1 MTKSE
6 TMLPK
11 TLKAARTRRNWTEA
25 EAAQRM
31 GMSQSY
37 LAMLEQGQRRVTPRL
52 VHKFKAV
59 YGLSPTVLPTSEAF
73 EPRLSVTS
81 EEFAKEV
88 AALGYPGFAYLKS
101 RVRERNPAEVL
112 LEALTQDSLEPR
124 VVESLPWLLL
134 QYWDMDLVWLVRQ
147 AKGNN
152 LQNRLG
158 FVDSLAKKV
167 SERSSPASEERN
179 RKLTDLANTL
189 DDSRLAREDTFLKRV
204 NTAVEREWLR
214 QNRSEEAK
222 HWNLL
227 TSWRPEHL
235 SYAL

>member
-1 MTKSE
+1 
-6 TMLPK
+6 MLPK

-59 YGLSPTVLPTSEAF
+59 YGLSPTVLLTSEVF
-73 EPRLSVTS
+73 EPRLSITS

-88 AALGYPGFAYLKS
+88 SALGYPGFAYLKS

-134 QYWDMDLVWLVRQ
+134 QYWDMDFVWLVRQ

-167 SERSSPASEERN
+167 SERSSPANEERN
-179 RKLTDLANTL
+179 RKLTELANTL

-204 NTAVEREWLR
+204 NTDVEREWLR

>member
-6 TMLPK
+6 TTLPK
-11 TLKAARTRRNWTEA
+11 ALRAARTHRNWTEA

-31 GMSQSY
+31 GLSQSY

-59 YGLSPTVLPTSEAF
+59 YGLSPTVLPTSEVF

-88 AALGYPGFAYLKS
+88 SALGYPGFAYLKS
-101 RVRERNPAEVL
+101 RVRERNPAEFL

-167 SERSSPASEERN
+167 SERSSPANEERN
-179 RKLTDLANTL
+179 RTLTDLANTL
-189 DDSRLAREDTFLKRV
+189 EDSRLAREDTFLKRV
-204 NTAVEREWLR
+204 NTEVEREWLR

>member
-6 TMLPK
+6 TTLPK
-11 TLKAARTRRNWTEA
+11 ALRAARTHRNWTEA

-31 GMSQSY
+31 GLSQSY

-52 VHKFKAV
+52 VHKFKTV
-59 YGLSPTVLPTSEAF
+59 YGLSPTVLPTSEVF

-88 AALGYPGFAYLKS
+88 SALGYPGFAYLKS
-101 RVRERNPAEVL
+101 RVRERNPAEFL

-167 SERSSPASEERN
+167 SERSSPANEERN
-179 RKLTDLANTL
+179 RTLTDLANTL
-189 DDSRLAREDTFLKRV
+189 EDSRLAREDTFLKRV
-204 NTAVEREWLR
+204 NTEVEREWLR

-235 SYAL
+235 SYAP

>member
-31 GMSQSY
+31 GVSQSY
-37 LAMLEQGQRRVTPRL
+37 LAMLEQGQRRVTSRL

-59 YGLSPTVLPTSEAF
+59 YGLSPTVLPTSEVF

-88 AALGYPGFAYLKS
+88 SALGYPGFAYLKA

-134 QYWDMDLVWLVRQ
+134 QYWDMDLVWLVKQ

-158 FVDSLAKKV
+158 FVDSLAKRV
-167 SERSSPASEERN
+167 SERSSPANEERN
-179 RKLTDLANTL
+179 RTLTDLANTL
-189 DDSRLAREDTFLKRV
+189 ENSRLAREDTFLKRV
-204 NTAVEREWLR
+204 NTDVEREWLR

>member
-1 MTKSE
+1 
-6 TMLPK
+6 MLPK
-11 TLKAARTRRNWTEA
+11 TLKAARTQRNWTEE
-25 EAAQRM
+25 EAARRV

-59 YGLSPTVLPTSEAF
+59 YRLSPTVLPTSETF
-73 EPRLSVTS
+73 EPRLPVAS

-88 AALGYPGFAYLKS
+88 SALGYPGFAYLKA

-112 LEALTQDSLEPR
+112 LEALTQESLEPR

-134 QYWDMDLVWLVRQ
+134 QYWDMDLMWLVRQ

-158 FVDSLAKKV
+158 FVVSLATKV
-167 SERSSPASEERN
+167 SERPGPANEERN
-179 RKLTDLANTL
+179 RTLTDLANTL
-189 DDSRLAREDTFLKRV
+189 EDSRLAREDTFLKRV
-204 NTAVEREWLR
+204 STDVEREWLR
-214 QNRSEEAK
+214 QNRSEEAR

>member
-11 TLKAARTRRNWTEA
+11 TLKAARTHRNWTEA

-59 YGLSPTVLPTSEAF
+59 YGLSPTVLPTSEVF

-88 AALGYPGFAYLKS
+88 SALGYQGFAYLKS

-167 SERSSPASEERN
+167 SERSSPANEEQN
-179 RKLTDLANTL
+179 RTLTDLANTL
-189 DDSRLAREDTFLKRV
+189 EDCRLAREDTFLKRV
-204 NTAVEREWLR
+204 NTDVEREWLR

>member
-1 MTKSE
+1 MTKRD

-52 VHKFKAV
+52 VHKFKSV
-59 YGLSPTVLPTSEAF
+59 YGLSPTVLPTSVVF
-73 EPRLSVTS
+73 ELRLSVTS
-81 EEFAKEV
+81 EEFVKQV
-88 AALGYPGFAYLKS
+88 SALGYPGFAYLKS

-134 QYWDMDLVWLVRQ
+134 RYWDMDLVWLVRQ

-167 SERSSPASEERN
+167 SERSSPASQERN

-204 NTAVEREWLR
+204 NTDVEREWLR

>member
-1 MTKSE
+1 
-6 TMLPK
+6 
-11 TLKAARTRRNWTEA
+11 
-25 EAAQRM
+25 M

-59 YGLSPTVLPTSEAF
+59 YGLSPTVLPTFAVF

-88 AALGYPGFAYLKS
+88 SALGYPGFAYLKS

-167 SERSSPASEERN
+167 SERSSPANEERN
-179 RKLTDLANTL
+179 RTLTDLANTL
-189 DDSRLAREDTFLKRV
+189 EDSRLAREDTFLKRV
-204 NTAVEREWLR
+204 NTEVEREWLR